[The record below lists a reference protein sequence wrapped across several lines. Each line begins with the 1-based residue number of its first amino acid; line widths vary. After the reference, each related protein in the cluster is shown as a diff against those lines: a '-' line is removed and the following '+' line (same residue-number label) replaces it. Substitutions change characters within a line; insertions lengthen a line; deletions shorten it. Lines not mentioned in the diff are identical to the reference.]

1 LVKKSHFPLFLF
13 FSPKFHLTMANYR
26 MDSEEEALFRNSPYP
41 LYFVQSP
48 STLSHA
54 NSGELSRH
62 NNINTNTNNNN
73 INEYSSGCHD
83 SPLPRSE
90 TGPLALSRY
99 SSSRG
104 SNHSFSHHE
113 KKISCD
119 SLQSHGT
126 GIDEKRCG
134 AILLV
139 HHGKNG
145 SSVRVN
151 DDDDEDDDDND
162 DYYGKGNW
170 MRFFSL
176 GYSDSTSWIVVQVT
190 WRLIVSMIVALVVFY
205 IATKPPSP
213 KVSIEIA
220 GVREFGLREGVDGT
234 GVNTKMLTCNSSM
247 ILQIDNKSKLF
258 GLYINPPTMEM
269 YFGRVPFIL
278 AQGEELYAG
287 SYGPTY
293 FKLNVGTKDK
303 ALYGAGRVMQD
314 MLQSGKGLPL
324 LIRVHLSSTFHVVL
338 GLIKPKFHHQIE
350 CLVVLHNTYNKNHR
364 TQKYNS
370 TCLLIPS

>member
-1 LVKKSHFPLFLF
+1 
-13 FSPKFHLTMANYR
+13 

-48 STLSHA
+48 STISHA

-62 NNINTNTNNNN
+62 NNSINNNN
-73 INEYSSGCHD
+73 NNNSNEFSSICH
-83 SPLPRSE
+83 SPMPRSKVD
-90 TGPLALSRY
+90 PLALSGY

-104 SNHSFSHHE
+104 SNHSLSYHE

-126 GIDEKRCG
+126 GTDHENIEIDQEKRS
-134 AILLV
+134 AASLLV
-139 HHGKNG
+139 YLGKNG
-145 SSVRVN
+145 SSIREGR
-151 DDDDEDDDDND
+151 DEYEEEEEEE

-170 MRFFSL
+170 KRFFSL
-176 GYSDSTSWIVVQVT
+176 GYSDSTPWIVLQVT

-205 IATKPPSP
+205 IATKPPAP
-213 KVSIEIA
+213 KVSLEIV

-234 GVNTKMLTCNSSM
+234 GVNTKVLTCNCSM
-247 ILQIDNKSKLF
+247 SLQIDNKSKLF
-258 GLYINPPTMEM
+258 GLYIHPPAMQM
-269 YFGRVPFIL
+269 YFGRLPFIL

-293 FKLNVGTKDK
+293 FKLSVGTRDK
-303 ALYGAGRVMQD
+303 ALYGAGRLMQD
-314 MLQSGKGLPL
+314 MLQSNKGLPL
-324 LIRVHLSSTFHVVL
+324 LIRVHLYSTFHAVW

-350 CLVVLHNTYNKNHR
+350 CIVVLHNTYNKRHR
-364 TQKYNS
+364 TQAYNS

>member
-1 LVKKSHFPLFLF
+1 
-13 FSPKFHLTMANYR
+13 MANYR

-48 STLSHA
+48 STISHA
-54 NSGELSRH
+54 NSGDLSRR
-62 NNINTNTNNNN
+62 NNNN
-73 INEYSSGCHD
+73 SNNNNNNNGNEFSSICH
-83 SPLPRSE
+83 SPMPRPE

-126 GIDEKRCG
+126 GIDENIEIDQEKCG
-134 AILLV
+134 GAMLLV

-145 SSVRVN
+145 SSVREN
-151 DDDDEDDDDND
+151 EDEDEDEDEEDY
-162 DYYGKGNW
+162 YYGKGSW

-176 GYSDSTSWIVVQVT
+176 GYSDSTPWIVVQVT

-205 IATKPPSP
+205 IATKPPAP
-213 KVSIEIA
+213 KVSLEIA

-234 GVNTKMLTCNSSM
+234 GVNTKLLTCNSSM

-258 GLYINPPTMEM
+258 GLYIHPPTLQM
-269 YFGRVPFIL
+269 YFGRVPFIFT
-278 AQGEELYAG
+278 QGKELYAG

-293 FKLNVGTKDK
+293 FKLSVGTRDK

-314 MLQSGKGLPL
+314 LLQSSKGLPL
-324 LIRVHLSSTFHVVL
+324 LIRVHLSSTFHVVW

-350 CLVVLHNTYNKNHR
+350 CLVLLHNSYNKRHK
-364 TQKYNS
+364 TQAYNS

>member
-1 LVKKSHFPLFLF
+1 
-13 FSPKFHLTMANYR
+13 MANYR

-48 STLSHA
+48 STISHA

-62 NNINTNTNNNN
+62 NNNSSSNNNN
-73 INEYSSGCHD
+73 DNNNDFSSVCH
-83 SPLPRSE
+83 SPIPRPE
-90 TGPLALSRY
+90 AGPPLALSRY

-126 GIDEKRCG
+126 GTDENNIEIDQEKPRYG
-134 AILLV
+134 AMLLV

-145 SSVRVN
+145 SNVHEEG
-151 DDDDEDDDDND
+151 DEDEDENEDDY
-162 DYYGKGNW
+162 YYGKGSW
-170 MRFFSL
+170 KRFFSL
-176 GYSDSTSWIVVQVT
+176 GYSDSTPWIVLQVT

-205 IATKPPSP
+205 IATKPPAP
-213 KVSIEIA
+213 KVSLEVS

-247 ILQIDNKSKLF
+247 SLKIDNKSKLF
-258 GLYINPPTMEM
+258 GLYIHPPTMQM
-269 YFGRVPFIL
+269 YFGRLPFIL

-287 SYGPTY
+287 SYGATY
-293 FKLNVGTKDK
+293 FKLSVGTRDK
-303 ALYGAGRVMQD
+303 ALYGAGRIMED
-314 MLQSGKGLPL
+314 MLQSSKGLPL
-324 LIRVHLSSTFHVVL
+324 LIRVHLSSTFHVVW
-338 GLIKPKFHHQIE
+338 GLIKPKFHHQID
-350 CLVVLHNTYNKNHR
+350 CLILLHNTYNKTHR
-364 TQKYNS
+364 TQAYNS

>member
-1 LVKKSHFPLFLF
+1 
-13 FSPKFHLTMANYR
+13 MANYR

-54 NSGELSRH
+54 NSGELCRH
-62 NNINTNTNNNN
+62 NNNINNTTNA
-73 INEYSSGCHD
+73 NEYSSGCH
-83 SPLPRSE
+83 SPMPRPE
-90 TGPLALSRY
+90 TGPLSLSRY

-126 GIDEKRCG
+126 GIDENIEICPEKRCG
-134 AILLV
+134 AVLLV
-139 HHGKNG
+139 HQGGKNG
-145 SSVRVN
+145 RIRVN
-151 DDDDEDDDDND
+151 EEEDEDDDGEDY
-162 DYYGKGNW
+162 YYGKGNW

-176 GYSDSTSWIVVQVT
+176 GYSDSTAWIVVQVT

-213 KVSIEIA
+213 KVSLEIS

-269 YFGRVPFIL
+269 YFGRVPFIK

-293 FKLNVGTKDK
+293 FKLTIGTKDK
-303 ALYGAGRVMQD
+303 ALYGAGRLMQD
-314 MLQSGKGLPL
+314 MLQSSKGLPL
-324 LIRVHLSSTFHVVL
+324 LIRVHLSSTFHVVW

-350 CLVVLHNTYNKNHR
+350 CLVLLHNTYNKKHR

>member
-1 LVKKSHFPLFLF
+1 MS
-13 FSPKFHLTMANYR
+13 NYR

-62 NNINTNTNNNN
+62 NNNINTNTGNNNN
-73 INEYSSGCHD
+73 INEYSSGCH
-83 SPLPRSE
+83 SPLPRPE
-90 TGPLALSRY
+90 TGPSALSRY

-139 HHGKNG
+139 NHGKNG
-145 SSVRVN
+145 TSVRVN
-151 DDDDEDDDDND
+151 DDDDDDDDY
-162 DYYGKGNW
+162 YYGKGNW
-170 MRFFSL
+170 MRFCSL

-213 KVSIEIA
+213 KVSLE
-220 GVREFGLREGVDGT
+220 VTL
-234 GVNTKMLTCNSSM
+234 
-247 ILQIDNKSKLF
+247 
-258 GLYINPPTMEM
+258 
-269 YFGRVPFIL
+269 
-278 AQGEELYAG
+278 
-287 SYGPTY
+287 
-293 FKLNVGTKDK
+293 
-303 ALYGAGRVMQD
+303 
-314 MLQSGKGLPL
+314 LP
-324 LIRVHLSSTFHVVL
+324 S
-338 GLIKPKFHHQIE
+338 
-350 CLVVLHNTYNKNHR
+350 
-364 TQKYNS
+364 
-370 TCLLIPS
+370 

>member
-1 LVKKSHFPLFLF
+1 
-13 FSPKFHLTMANYR
+13 MANYR

-62 NNINTNTNNNN
+62 NNNNSNNNNN
-73 INEYSSGCHD
+73 INEYSSGCH
-83 SPLPRSE
+83 SPLPRPE

-113 KKISCD
+113 KKISLD
-119 SLQSHGT
+119 SLQSHGM
-126 GIDEKRCG
+126 GIDEIGQEKRCG

-151 DDDDEDDDDND
+151 NDDDEDDDDD
-162 DYYGKGNW
+162 DDDYYYGKGNW
-170 MRFFSL
+170 MKFFSL

-213 KVSIEIA
+213 KVSLEIA

-314 MLQSGKGLPL
+314 MLQSSKGLPL
-324 LIRVHLSSTFHVVL
+324 FIRVHLSSTFHVVW
-338 GLIKPKFHHQIE
+338 GLIRPKFHHQIE
-350 CLVVLHNTYNKNHR
+350 CLVVLHNTYNKKRR